1 MAKSNQNVT
10 LTAGYRWDVAARVV
24 LAFVGGFVW
33 VSALGALCATLLARA
48 QWWPLAQGVHVM
60 TLLGFVAWCG
70 VAMWVFYRK
79 RLPEVAAVL
88 IGSTVVFFGLNT
100 LVQ

>member
-1 MAKSNQNVT
+1 MS

-33 VSALGALCATLLARA
+33 VSAFGALCATLFARV

-60 TLLGFVAWCG
+60 TLFGFVAWCG
-70 VAMWVFYRK
+70 IAMWVFYRK
-79 RLPEVAAVL
+79 RLSEVAAVL
-88 IGSTVVFFGLNT
+88 IGSTVVCFGLH
-100 LVQ
+100 LLLR